1 MSVKVVVFY
10 FPSNNVVTPDAC
22 WTKMDCDNL
31 TAMTKD
37 ISKNIVEY
45 WENLEAVIE
54 AKRIKCEDGSGRW
67 QCVDCGQTG
76 ARKIDITRHVESKHL
91 GSSMQV
97 KCDVC
102 QTVCKNRHAL
112 QRHILMYHKK

>member
-1 MSVKVVVFY
+1 M
-10 FPSNNVVTPDAC
+10 
-22 WTKMDCDNL
+22 
-31 TAMTKD
+31 
-37 ISKNIVEY
+37 
-45 WENLEAVIE
+45 
-54 AKRIKCEDGSGRW
+54 
-67 QCVDCGQTG
+67 DCGQTG

-112 QRHILMYHKK
+112 QRHILTYHKK